1 MILNKKNLI
10 YLLVVFQILFA
21 LLIFCQPEFQTTFG
35 KIINQNIAMGLS
47 YSLIFMSLQLLDTL
61 LILLLPIYLIIKDLN
76 KTFI

>member
-21 LLIFCQPEFQTTFG
+21 LLIFFLHGFQTAFG
-35 KIINQNIAMGLS
+35 GIIHQNIAIRWG
-47 YSLIFMSLQLLDTL
+47 YSLIFLSLQLLDTL

-76 KTFI
+76 KIHT

>member
-10 YLLVVFQILFA
+10 CLLVIFQILFA
-21 LLIFCQPEFQTTFG
+21 LLIFFLPEFYTAFG
-35 KIINQNIAMGLS
+35 KIINQNIAMRLG
-47 YSLIFMSLQLLDTL
+47 YSLIFLSLQLLDTL

>member
-10 YLLVVFQILFA
+10 CLLVVFQILFA
-21 LLIFCQPEFQTTFG
+21 LLIFFLPEFYTAFG
-35 KIINQNIAMGLS
+35 KIINQNIAMRLG
-47 YSLIFMSLQLLDTL
+47 YSLILLSLQLLDTL

>member
-21 LLIFCQPEFQTTFG
+21 LLIFFLPEFQTAFG
-35 KIINQNIAMGLS
+35 KIINQNIAARLS
-47 YSLIFMSLQLLDTL
+47 YSLIFLSLYLMDTL

-76 KTFI
+76 KTFL

>member
-21 LLIFCQPEFQTTFG
+21 LLMFFQPEFQTAFG
-35 KIINQNIAMGLS
+35 KIINQNIAMRLS
-47 YSLIFMSLQLLDTL
+47 YSLIFLSLQLMDTL

-76 KTFI
+76 KIHI

>member
-21 LLIFCQPEFQTTFG
+21 LLIFFLPEFQTAFWE
-35 KIINQNIAMGLS
+35 IMHQNIVMRLG
-47 YSLIFMSLQLLDTL
+47 YSLIFLSLQLLDTL

-76 KTFI
+76 KTHI